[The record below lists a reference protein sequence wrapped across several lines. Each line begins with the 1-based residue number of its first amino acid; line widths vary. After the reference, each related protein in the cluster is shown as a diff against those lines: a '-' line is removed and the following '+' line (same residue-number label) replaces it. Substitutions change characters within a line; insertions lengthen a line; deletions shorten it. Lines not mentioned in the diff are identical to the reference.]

1 MACTA
6 AISARIP
13 QLVFGPYTPFPA
25 EFRIM
30 GPAPA
35 NLSEIP
41 QKALEIMQSVP
52 DVRQTNQDW
61 RNRAP
66 ALRFVP
72 DQQRLN
78 WVGLSPAEA
87 AQQLPF
93 LITGISVAYFGEPD
107 FRVIPRVTF
116 SIMLKCRSKRHPGIL
131 ARPPITS
138 NSGFERARR

>member
-1 MACTA
+1 MCTA

-30 GPAPA
+30 GPDPA
-35 NLSEIP
+35 NLSEIS
-41 QKALEIMQSVP
+41 QKAPEIRQSMLH
-52 DVRQTNQDW
+52 VRQTNRDW

-87 AQQLPF
+87 AQQLQF
-93 LITGISVAYFGEPD
+93 LITGISVTEV
-107 FRVIPRVTF
+107 RENTRNLT
-116 SIMLKCRSKRHPGIL
+116 IL
-131 ARPPITS
+131 ARNAGDNRLNDCHAIAS
-138 NSGFERARR
+138 